1 MEENKEEISNL
12 NNINVI
18 NQDENLNKNNE
29 ELPEPE
35 ITEEEMKSI
44 INYINN
50 WDYEKYERDLEVR
63 EALLLLR
70 DKMKKDEKE
79 KEMQF
84 NELKRKENLTSEKRD
99 KKEEED
105 IKNYFEE
112 EKIEQDNK
120 YYTKY
125 NENNNINVFK
135 DELSEQEKE
144 FLEKNWNRSTK
155 PEFGEKIVNEKGDKE
170 KIIYNSDDKK
180 EKKVNNF
187 IYKINL
193 FIIQNLKE
201 KKNEKKMENVIYHKP
216 ELVPSMGKYI

>member
-1 MEENKEEISNL
+1 MEENKEEISNS

-18 NQDENLNKNNE
+18 NQGGNLNKNNE

-79 KEMQF
+79 KEKQF

-99 KKEEED
+99 NKEEEN

-112 EKIEQDNK
+112 EKTEQDNK

-193 FIIQNLKE
+193 FII
-201 KKNEKKMENVIYHKP
+201 
-216 ELVPSMGKYI
+216 

>member
-1 MEENKEEISNL
+1 
-12 NNINVI
+12 
-18 NQDENLNKNNE
+18 
-29 ELPEPE
+29 
-35 ITEEEMKSI
+35 MKSI

-79 KEMQF
+79 KEKQF

-99 KKEEED
+99 NKEEEN

-201 KKNEKKMENVIYHKP
+201 KKKEKKVENVIYHKP

>member
-1 MEENKEEISNL
+1 MEENKEEISNS

-18 NQDENLNKNNE
+18 NQGGNLNKNNE

-79 KEMQF
+79 KEKQF

-99 KKEEED
+99 NKEEEN